1 MTGSTKRTLA
11 LVIATTSALSG
22 CSEWGRT
29 GTHLDRLKPDAAAHA
44 KALAGDDM
52 AEARETGL
60 ALLAKLGAL
69 ADW

>member
-1 MTGSTKRTLA
+1 MTGSTTRILA
-11 LVIATTSALSG
+11 AGLLMLSAASG
-22 CSEWGRT
+22 CATSPTT
-29 GTHLDRLKPDAAAHA
+29 GAIDRLKPDAVAHA

-69 ADW
+69 AGW

>member
-1 MTGSTKRTLA
+1 ML
-11 LVIATTSALSG
+11 SASSG
-22 CSEWGRT
+22 CSEWQTT
-29 GTHLDRLKPDAAAHA
+29 GAIDRLKPDAAAHA
-44 KALAGDDM
+44 TALAGDDM

>member
-1 MTGSTKRTLA
+1 ML
-11 LVIATTSALSG
+11 SAASG
-22 CSEWGRT
+22 CATSPTT
-29 GTHLDRLKPDAAAHA
+29 GAIDRLKPAAAAHA
-44 KALAGDDM
+44 TALAGDDM